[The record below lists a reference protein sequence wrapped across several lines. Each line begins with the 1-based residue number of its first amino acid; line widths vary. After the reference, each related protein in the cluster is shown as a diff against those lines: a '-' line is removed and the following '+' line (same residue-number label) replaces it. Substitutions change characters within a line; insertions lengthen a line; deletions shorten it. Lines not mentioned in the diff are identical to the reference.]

1 MSLVLTVPDVGE
13 TVAKAMRAG
22 GELTRPIED
31 SYGHR
36 GATVVDPFGH
46 RWMLQTPLSD
56 VPAVSAPGDVGYAW
70 LSVPSLDRAMAFYTA
85 VLGWSYEPGSSPAG
99 RQVSGRTP
107 PLGLAGGADRPVLSC
122 SYGVADVDAAVERVR
137 AAGGTA
143 TGPQDRPYGRAADCV
158 DDQGVGFALHEV
170 TGSGRRPPPNGAT
183 PGDLSYLTL
192 EVVDSARARA
202 FYGAVLGW
210 TFSPGTVADG
220 WAVDG
225 VVPMTGMH
233 GGNTEAAAV
242 PMWKVDDVSA
252 AVERVRAAGG
262 TATDPER
269 QPYGTTAE
277 CTDDQGTRFYLGD
290 A

>member
-1 MSLVLTVPDVGE
+1 M
-13 TVAKAMRAG
+13 
-22 GELTRPIED
+22 
-31 SYGHR
+31 
-36 GATVVDPFGH
+36 
-46 RWMLQTPLSD
+46 
-56 VPAVSAPGDVGYAW
+56 GYAW

-85 VLGWSYEPGSSPAG
+85 VLGWSYEPGSTPGG
-99 RQVSGRTP
+99 RQVRGRTP

-183 PGDLSYLTL
+183 AGDLSYLTL
-192 EVVDSARARA
+192 EVVDSAQARA

-210 TFSPGTVADG
+210 DFADG
-220 WAVDG
+220 RCRRLGRRG
-225 VVPMTGMH
+225 VAPMTGMH

-242 PMWKVDDVSA
+242 PMWKVADVSA

-269 QPYGTTAE
+269 QPYGITAE
-277 CTDDQGTRFYLGD
+277 CTDDQGARFYLGD